1 MNKTDMHKITRS
13 LEQISHL
20 LPSLQDLE
28 NINKNLQHISFCL
41 DLLCYMQYIDL
52 KKHNLENKIDLD
64 DLFRSFKC
72 KS

>member
-1 MNKTDMHKITRS
+1 MNKTDIRKITRS

-20 LPSLQDLE
+20 LSSLEDLE
-28 NINKNLQHISFCL
+28 NFNKDLKYISFCL
-41 DLLCYMQYIDL
+41 ELLCYMQYIDL
-52 KKHNLENKIDLD
+52 KKYNLENKIDLD